1 MDTIQILL
9 LIVLVISTIFL
20 TVVGIQLT
28 LVLFE
33 LRKTLSNVNKII
45 KGFDSIGVGL
55 QHGIGEATGFING
68 FKTILKVIDLY
79 KSAKNDKPKK

>member
-9 LIVLVISTIFL
+9 LIVIIISTVFL

-28 LVLFE
+28 VVLFE

-55 QHGIGEATGFING
+55 KHGIGEATGFING
-68 FKTILKVIDLY
+68 FKTVLKVIDVY
-79 KSAKNDKPKK
+79 KETGNEKSKK

>member
-20 TVVGIQLT
+20 TVVGIQLA

-33 LRKTLSNVNKII
+33 LRRVLKNVNKIV
-45 KGFDSIGVGL
+45 KGFDTIGMGL
-55 QHGIGEATGFING
+55 KHGIGEATGFING
-68 FKTILKVIDLY
+68 FKTVLKVIDLY
-79 KSAKNDKPKK
+79 KDKKNEKSKK

>member
-9 LIVLVISTIFL
+9 LIVLSISTIFL
-20 TVVGIQLT
+20 TVVGIQLV
-28 LVLFE
+28 LVLIE
-33 LRKTLSNVNKII
+33 LKKALTSINKII

-68 FKTILKVIDLY
+68 FKTIMKIVDLY
-79 KSAKNDKPKK
+79 NNRKKNE

>member
-9 LIVLVISTIFL
+9 LIVLIVSTIFL
-20 TVVGIQLT
+20 TVVGIQLA

-33 LRKTLSNVNKII
+33 LRKAISSVNKII

-55 QHGIGEATGFING
+55 KHGIGEATGFING
-68 FKTILKVIDLY
+68 FKTVMKVIDVY
-79 KSAKNDKPKK
+79 KDATHDKPKK

>member
-33 LRKTLSNVNKII
+33 LRKTLNNVNKII
-45 KGFDSIGVGL
+45 KGFDNIGVGL

-68 FKTILKVIDLY
+68 FKTLLKVIDLY
-79 KSAKNDKPKK
+79 KTAKNDKPKK

>member
-55 QHGIGEATGFING
+55 QHGIGEASGFING
-68 FKTILKVIDLY
+68 FKTVLKVIDLY
-79 KSAKNDKPKK
+79 KTAKNDKPKK

>member
-9 LIVLVISTIFL
+9 LIVLVISTLFL

-33 LRKTLSNVNKII
+33 LRKTLSNINRIV
-45 KGFDSIGVGL
+45 KGFDEIGVGL
-55 QHGIGEATGFING
+55 KHGLGEATGFING
-68 FKTILKVIDLY
+68 FKTVMKVIDLY
-79 KSAKNDKPKK
+79 KDAKNDTKK

>member
-33 LRKTLSNVNKII
+33 LRKTLSNVNRII

-68 FKTILKVIDLY
+68 FKTVLKVIDLY

>member
-68 FKTILKVIDLY
+68 FKTVLKVIDLY